1 MSLASLPEQK
11 RTELLAEL
19 SDAEAAALLTDWH
32 FWGRPDQFAP
42 EGDWLVW
49 LILAG
54 RGWGKTRTG
63 AEWIAERIREN
74 PGCRIALVAET
85 FADGRDTMMEGES
98 GLLAVLSESELRGG
112 SREAA
117 WNRSIGEL
125 YCANGSYVHIYSAEK
140 PGKLRGPQHHFA
152 WCDEIAKWADA
163 PAGADADDSTW
174 SNLMLGLR
182 LGDDPR
188 CVATTTPRPFQ
199 LIRDLLA
206 DDMVVTTKGTTYD
219 NLANLAAPFRRRIL
233 KQYEG
238 TRLGRQELLAEMLDD
253 VPGAAWSRAD
263 IDASRV
269 ERVPVELTRIAVGVD
284 PSVTSRADSAETGI
298 IVAGLGTDGHAYV
311 LDDRSRRDTPNG
323 WGRAAVAA
331 YHTHDADLMVA
342 EVNNGGE
349 MVELTVRTVDKTVN
363 YKAVH
368 AQKGKAARAEPIAA
382 LYEQGRVHHVG
393 SFDKLEDQMCS
404 WIPGAQSP
412 DRLDA
417 AVWVLTELML
427 DRDFIFSL

>member
-1 MSLASLPEQK
+1 MG
-11 RTELLAEL
+11 
-19 SDAEAAALLTDWH
+19 DWH

-42 EGDWLVW
+42 DTDWLVW

-63 AEWIAERIREN
+63 AEWVAERIRSF
-74 PGCRIALVAET
+74 PGARIALVAET
-85 FADGRDTMMEGES
+85 FSDGRDTMMEGES
-98 GLLAVLSESELRGG
+98 GLLSVLREDELRGG

-125 YCANGSYVHIYSAEK
+125 FTANGCIVHVYSAEK

-152 WCDEIAKWADA
+152 WADEIAKWNDA
-163 PAGADADDSTW
+163 PAGAEADDSTW

-206 DDMVVTTKGTTYD
+206 DEMVSVTKGTTYD
-219 NLANLAAPFRRRIL
+219 NLANLAPPFRRKIL

-238 TRLGRQELLAEMLDD
+238 TRLGRQELMAEMLDD
-253 VPGAAWSRAD
+253 VAGAAWSRETLD
-263 IDASRV
+263 RNRV
-269 ERVPVELTRIAVGVD
+269 TVMPEGVKLTRIVVGVD
-284 PSVTSRADSAETGI
+284 PSVTSTSTSAETGI
-298 IVAGLGTDGHAYV
+298 IVAGLGSDGHGYV
-311 LDDRSRRDTPNG
+311 IDDKSRRDTPHG
-323 WGRAAVAA
+323 WGKAAVTA
-331 YHTHDADLMVA
+331 YHSLHADLLVA

-349 MVELTVRTVDKTVN
+349 MVELTIHTIDKRVA
-363 YKAVH
+363 YKPVH

-382 LYEQGRVHHVG
+382 LYEQNRIHHVG
-393 SFDKLEDQMCS
+393 TFDALEDQMCS
-404 WIPGAQSP
+404 YIPGAQSP

-417 AVWVLTELML
+417 AVWALTELML
-427 DRDFIFSL
+427 GSPFVFAM